1 MNYVFEP
8 ENDAYQHFVSSQIRE
23 EIGKTLADIR
33 RTKKLSVYEAS
44 HTYGFNPAML
54 HALEKNTRR
63 TPWGVIRQTAEKYG
77 YDLTVYLKFSVSVK
91 PRERNKPRKKTEE

>member
-8 ENDAYQHFVSSQIRE
+8 ESDTYQHFVSSQIRE
-23 EIGKTLADIR
+23 ELGKALAEIR
-33 RTKKLSVYEAS
+33 RRKKLSVYDAS

-63 TPWGVIRQTAEKYG
+63 TPWLVIRQTAEKYG
-77 YDLTVYLKFSVSVK
+77 YDLNVYLKFSVSVK
-91 PRERNKPRKKTEE
+91 PRERNKPRNKMEE